1 MKRRQLILSAIPMA
15 ALLLGIGNLGIGN
28 LGIENLGIGSATAQT
43 TWPSQ
48 PLRIIVP
55 FAPGGSSDFIARLI
69 TNPLSTELGVPVIV
83 ENKPGGA
90 GNLGTG
96 LVALGGDPH
105 MILLSDVG
113 SIAIGPLVTAD
124 LPFKLS
130 DIKGVTMLGFSPHL
144 LVVYPGVAA
153 NSIKELAALSKTK
166 RVNVASSGSGSPN
179 HLGVVEIAGATGM
192 QWQHIP
198 YKGGAQALTDTMGGT
213 TDAVLN
219 GALATL
225 PHVKSGKLKAIGV
238 SSAKRMPGLDVP
250 TIAEQGVPGYESG
263 TYQGVTVAATMPA
276 ANVAKLNAALLKIM
290 AMPEIT
296 KRMNDAGADVTTS
309 TPEEIS
315 NFLIKESARWAG
327 VIKKAGP
334 ELEGTK

>member
-1 MKRRQLILSAIPMA
+1 MRRRELLRGAVA
-15 ALLLGIGNLGIGN
+15 ALTGVVILLVP
-28 LGIENLGIGSATAQT
+28 ARTAAQAPV
-43 TWPSQ
+43 WPSQ
-48 PLRIIVP
+48 TLRIIVP

-69 TNPLSTELGVPVIV
+69 TNPLSLELGVPVIV

-90 GNLGTG
+90 GNLGVG
-96 LVALGGDPH
+96 IVATSNDPH

-113 SIAIGPLVTAD
+113 SIAIGPLVTND
-124 LPFKLS
+124 LPFKLT
-130 DIKGVTMLGFSPHL
+130 DIKGVAMLGFSPHL
-144 LVVYPGVAA
+144 LVVHPGVAA
-153 NSIKELAALSKTK
+153 NSIKELAAASKTK

-179 HLGVVEIAGATGM
+179 HLGVVEIATATGM

-198 YKGGAQALTDTMGGT
+198 YKGGAQALTDTIGGT

-238 SSAKRMPGLDVP
+238 SSKTRLPGLEQVP

-276 ANVAKLNAALLKIM
+276 ANIAKLNAALLKVM
-290 AMPEIT
+290 KTPEII
-296 KRMNDAGADVTTS
+296 KRMNEAGADVTTS
-309 TPEEIS
+309 TPEEITG
-315 NFLIKESARWAG
+315 FLGKESARWQG
-327 VIKKAGP
+327 VITKAGP
-334 ELEGTK
+334 ELEGSK

>member
-1 MKRRQLILSAIPMA
+1 MKRRQFVLSTVLAAVSAIGA
-15 ALLLGIGNLGIGN
+15 VSLA
-28 LGIENLGIGSATAQT
+28 GSAQAQT
-43 TWPSQ
+43 PAWPSQ

-69 TNPLSTELGVPVIV
+69 TNPLSTELGVSVIV
-83 ENKPGGA
+83 ENKPGAA
-90 GNLGTG
+90 GNLGVG

-105 MILLSDVG
+105 MVLLSDVG
-113 SIAIGPLVTAD
+113 SIAIGPLVTPD
-124 LPFKLS
+124 LPFKLT
-130 DIKGVTMLGFSPHL
+130 DIKGVAMLGFSPHL
-144 LVVYPGVAA
+144 LTVHPDVKAS
-153 NSIKELAALSKTK
+153 SIKELAALSQTK
-166 RVNVASSGSGSPN
+166 RINVASSGSGSPN

-192 QWQHIP
+192 KWQHIP
-198 YKGGAQALTDTMGGT
+198 YKGGAQALTDTIGGT
-213 TDAVLN
+213 TDLVLN

-238 SSAKRMPGLDVP
+238 SSRTRVKGLEDVP
-250 TIAEQGVPGYESG
+250 TIAEQGVTGYESG

-290 AMPEIT
+290 AMPDIT
-296 KRMNDAGADVTTS
+296 KRMNEAGADVTTS

-315 NFLIKESARWAG
+315 SFLVKESARWDG
-327 VIKKAGP
+327 VIKKAGA

>member
-1 MKRRQLILSAIPMA
+1 MTQRRVVLA
-15 ALLLGIGNLGIGN
+15 ALTALMFGGL
-28 LGIENLGIGSATAQT
+28 APTARAQT
-43 TWPSQ
+43 PAWPTQ

-69 TNPLSTELGVPVIV
+69 TNPLSEALGVSVIV

-90 GNLGTG
+90 GNLGAG
-96 LVALGGDPH
+96 LVALGNDPH
-105 MILLSDVG
+105 MIMLSDVG
-113 SIAIGPLVTAD
+113 SLAIGPLVTKD
-124 LPFKLS
+124 LPFKLT
-130 DIKGVTMLGFSPHL
+130 DLRGVAMLGFSPHL
-144 LVVYPGVAA
+144 LAVHPAVPA
-153 NSIKELAALSKTK
+153 NTIAELAALSKT
-166 RVNVASSGSGSPN
+166 RRINVASSGSGSPN
-179 HLGVVEIAGATGM
+179 HLGVVEIALATGM

-213 TDAVLN
+213 TDVVLN

-225 PHVKSGKLKAIGV
+225 PHVKAGRLKAIGV

-250 TIAEQGVPGYESG
+250 TIADQGVPGYESG

-276 ANVAKLNAALLKIM
+276 ANIAKLNAALLKIM

-296 KRMNDAGADVTTS
+296 KRMNEAGADVTTS
-309 TPEEIS
+309 TSEEIS
-315 NFLIKESARWAG
+315 NFLIKESARWEG
-327 VIKKAGP
+327 VIKKAGA

>member
-1 MKRRQLILSAIPMA
+1 MKRRQFVLSAVLA
-15 ALLLGIGNLGIGN
+15 AVSAIGTVSLA
-28 LGIENLGIGSATAQT
+28 GSAQAQT
-43 TWPSQ
+43 SAWPSQ

-69 TNPLSTELGVPVIV
+69 TNPLSAELGVPVIV
-83 ENKPGGA
+83 ENKPGAA
-90 GNLGTG
+90 GNLGVG
-96 LVALGGDPH
+96 LVALGNDPH
-105 MILLSDVG
+105 MVLLSDVG
-113 SIAIGPLVTAD
+113 SIAIGPLVTPD

-130 DIKGVTMLGFSPHL
+130 DIKGVAMLGFSPHL
-144 LVVYPGVAA
+144 LAVHPEVKA

-166 RVNVASSGSGSPN
+166 RINVASSGSGSPN

-213 TDAVLN
+213 TDLVLN

-238 SSAKRMPGLDVP
+238 SSRTRMKGLEDVP
-250 TIAEQGVPGYESG
+250 TIAEQGVTGYESG
-263 TYQGVTVAATMPA
+263 TYQGITVAATMPA

-296 KRMNDAGADVTTS
+296 KRMNEAGADVTTS

-315 NFLIKESARWAG
+315 SFLIKESARWDG
-327 VIKKAGP
+327 VIKKAGT